1 VIIDVESSGSL
12 RRVEVRG
19 GDVLLDAQPFRV
31 DAAAVPG
38 GWSLI
43 TGGRS
48 FNVLLMEGAGGELR
62 MQVNGRLV
70 TVRVADRRFG
80 TTRRRAVQPEAIGG
94 PSRVT
99 SPMPGRVTKLLV
111 KPGDVVAA
119 RQGVVVIEAMK
130 MENELRSPRAGRV
143 TEVRAI
149 EGALVDANA
158 VLVVIE

>member
-1 VIIDVESSGSL
+1 MILEVESGGTV
-12 RRVEVRG
+12 RHVDVRG
-19 GDVLLDAQPFRV
+19 GDVLLDAQPVRV

-48 FNVLLMEGAGGELR
+48 FDVLLAEAPGGELTV
-62 MQVNGRLV
+62 QVNGRLV
-70 TVRVADRRFG
+70 IVRVADNRFG
-80 TTRRRAVQPEAIGG
+80 TRRGRAAEADADNG
-94 PSRVT
+94 PYRVT

-111 KPGDVVAA
+111 KPGDAVTA
-119 RQGVVVIEAMK
+119 RQGVAVIEAMK